1 MNLKIEKVKE
11 SRINQIDFS
20 KLSFGKTFADHMF
33 ICEYKDGQW
42 QNPTIK
48 PYAPITL
55 EPSASVF
62 HYGQAVFEGMK
73 AYKDDNGHVFLF
85 RPQENYKRI
94 NKSCS
99 RLALRTLVDI
109 DSEWVKPGFGN
120 ALYLRPF
127 MIATTAGVQAA
138 PAKNYLFMIITAPVQ
153 AYYKGDV
160 KVKIADYY
168 SRAANGGFGFAKAA
182 GNYAGQFF
190 PTQEAA
196 NEGYQQVMWTDDATH
211 QFLEEAGT
219 MNLWFRFG
227 DTLVTCPTSERIL
240 DGVTRKSII
249 AVAEKLGIKTE
260 IRPVKVTELI
270 EAAEKGELKEAFGC
284 GTAAVISPISG
295 FGYKGKDYS
304 VNRPAELYTD
314 KIKQAILNIQ
324 YNKAED
330 PFGWRVQV
338 K

>member
-94 NKSCS
+94 NKSCA
-99 RLALRTLVDI
+99 RLAMPEFPEEWFDKALRTLVDI

-168 SRAANGGFGFAKAA
+168 SRAANGGFGFA
-182 GNYAGQFF
+182 
-190 PTQEAA
+190 
-196 NEGYQQVMWTDDATH
+196 
-211 QFLEEAGT
+211 
-219 MNLWFRFG
+219 
-227 DTLVTCPTSERIL
+227 
-240 DGVTRKSII
+240 
-249 AVAEKLGIKTE
+249 
-260 IRPVKVTELI
+260 
-270 EAAEKGELKEAFGC
+270 
-284 GTAAVISPISG
+284 
-295 FGYKGKDYS
+295 
-304 VNRPAELYTD
+304 
-314 KIKQAILNIQ
+314 
-324 YNKAED
+324 
-330 PFGWRVQV
+330 
-338 K
+338 